1 MKRQKTV
8 LLLLLLCL
16 ALSGCRVRTTGNSGL
31 QGENEG
37 EAGSPPRSPV
47 TGSLPDGRAEDD
59 RTEEAEGNE
68 AAGGQTRENPEAAR
82 KEYDEN
88 APAEILP
95 GTERLIHAG
104 GEGEGASAAAEKTET
119 TEKTVTKLNDSA
131 EETATLT
138 IAAEEAEQT
147 GVSGDAPEADS
158 AMTYFTALLR
168 DRTGSLFECQRLNA
182 YWEGPEDH
190 VTIHRTSTEHG
201 LLLNAGTYDVSA
213 RLLEENLRVDD
224 GWIGRKNPGVI
235 VRIVDRSVLGS
246 GVSSTDAARRAVAGL
261 LAREGWSALD
271 AARNGRVILLSEE
284 LLEAPW
290 LRTAAML
297 AIARTA
303 YPALMADTDI
313 DQALNMLAE
322 EATGSVPD
330 GIYYYK
336 EGGF

>member
-16 ALSGCRVRTTGNSGL
+16 TLSGCRIRTTGNGGL
-31 QGENEG
+31 HGENEG
-37 EAGSPPRSPV
+37 DAGSPSQVPV
-47 TGSLPDGRAEDD
+47 TASAADDAARDD
-59 RTEEAEGNE
+59 RTDEPETNE
-68 AAGGQTRENPEAAR
+68 VAGGQTRENPEAAR

-88 APAEILP
+88 APAEIIP
-95 GTERLIHAG
+95 GTERLIHGG
-104 GEGEGASAAAEKTET
+104 GEGEGASAAGEKTEET
-119 TEKTVTKLNDSA
+119 AAKLNDSA
-131 EETATLT
+131 EEPATRA

-147 GVSGDAPEADS
+147 GVSEDAPEADS
-158 AMTYFTALLR
+158 AMTYFTALLQ
-168 DRTGSLFECQRLNA
+168 DRTGSLFECQRMNA
-182 YWEGPEDH
+182 YWESPEDH
-190 VTIHRTSTEHG
+190 VTIHRTSTEHS
-201 LLLNAGTYDVSA
+201 LILNAGAYDVSA

-235 VRIVDRSVLGS
+235 VKIVGRPVLGT
-246 GVSSTDAARRAVAGL
+246 GVSSTDAARRTVAEL
-261 LAREGWSALD
+261 LARDGWSTID

-290 LRTAAML
+290 LQTAAML

-303 YPALMADTDI
+303 YPALMGDTDI
-313 DQALNMLAE
+313 DQALDMLAE